1 MKQYFSFFKLK
12 FAVGLQYKA
21 AALAGLSTQIFFG
34 LVYIMV
40 YMAFYKSGT
49 ANTEISLQ
57 ELIPYLW
64 LNQAFFSLICFWHK
78 DNEILTMIRKG
89 DIAYE
94 LCRPQNLY
102 FMWFIRILASKLSSV
117 ILRCIPLLIVAFCLP
132 SPYNLT
138 MPKNINSFFFFAISL
153 LISSLLITAI
163 VTLIYILIFY
173 SIDSKGIMG
182 MYCGIAE
189 ILSGQAIPLPL
200 FPEFLKRIASLLP
213 FAYISDFSFRI
224 YAGNIYGI
232 EIGKGLCIEILWL
245 ILLILIGS
253 CLTKNILKRVSIQ
266 GG

>member
-1 MKQYFSFFKLK
+1 MKQYLSFFKLK

-21 AALAGLSTQIFFG
+21 AALAGLTTQVFFG

-49 ANTEISLQ
+49 NNTGITLQ

-89 DIAYE
+89 DVAYE

-102 FMWFIRILASKLSSV
+102 VMWFIRILASKLSSV
-117 ILRCIPLLIVAFCLP
+117 LLRCIPLIILAICLP

-138 MPKNINSFFFFAISL
+138 MPKSISAFLLFAIT
-153 LISSLLITAI
+153 LILSSLLITAI
-163 VTLIYILIFY
+163 ITLIYVLIFY
-173 SIDSKGIMG
+173 SIDSKGMMG

-189 ILSGQAIPLPL
+189 ILSGQAIPIPL
-200 FPEFLKRIASLLP
+200 FPNFLKKIATKLP

-224 YAGNIYGI
+224 YSGNIYGEAI
-232 EIGKGLCIEILWL
+232 TKGLCVEIIWL
-245 ILLILIGS
+245 ILLIFVGS
-253 CLTKNILKRVSIQ
+253 YLTKNILKKVSIQ